1 MREACSVPENGFTT
15 EQMAEESAR
24 LLNFLYAC
32 PIGLMEVSSDGTI
45 DMMNPVAMQ
54 LLLRL
59 NPTPS
64 NNLFDATTTHA
75 PELRNLLNGFE
86 PQQGTICENHRIS
99 GRTGREN
106 SGEVEVLSC
115 TLVKLG
121 PERYIVSLSDIS
133 NQVRQE
139 RKLKEAETWFASLL
153 DGPCDFGVLSLQES
167 GKISSVSA
175 SMSKQL
181 GFPENDLLGQNLSFL
196 EASAAAQG
204 ALTVEDQLAVAAR
217 EGWHLTEDWH
227 RHHDGSTGWYQ
238 RLVAAKHTTTEGGG
252 ISGYTVVMR
261 EGQQRSIDAHRLKKM
276 LTRDHLTGTYNRM
289 HFFELAER
297 ECVRKKRYL
306 GPVSLVIADIDFF
319 KRVNDCYGHAVGD
332 DVLKRFATVCMALL
346 RPSDSIARIGGEE
359 FAILLP
365 GTGLDG
371 ACQTAERLRL
381 AVSESHNNL
390 QVGGIAVTASFGCA
404 ELSDVC
410 SLPALMANADAALY
424 KAKHVGRNRVV
435 ASEHSRE
442 THAGS

>member
-1 MREACSVPENGFTT
+1 MEDESV
-15 EQMAEESAR
+15 R

-32 PIGLMEVSSDGTI
+32 PVGLLEVSSDGTI

-59 NPTPS
+59 NPMPS
-64 NNLFDATTTHA
+64 NNLFEATTTHA
-75 PELRNLLNGFE
+75 PELRNLIDGFQ
-86 PQQGTICENHRIS
+86 PQQGSICENHRILL
-99 GRTGREN
+99 RTGHEN
-106 SGEVEVLSC
+106 SDEVEVLSC

-121 PERYIVSLSDIS
+121 AERYIVSLSDIS

-139 RKLKEAETWFASLL
+139 RKVKEAEMWFASLL
-153 DGPCDFGVLSLQES
+153 DGACDFGVLSLHET
-167 GKISSVSA
+167 GDISSVSA
-175 SMSKQL
+175 SFSKQL
-181 GFPENDLLGQNLSFL
+181 GFPEDDLLGQNLSFL
-196 EASAAAQG
+196 EASATAQG

-227 RHHDGSTGWYQ
+227 RHSDGSKGWYQ
-238 RLVAAKHTTTEGGG
+238 RLVAARHANTEGGG

-297 ECVRKKRYL
+297 ECIRKKRYP
-306 GPVSLVIADIDFF
+306 GPVSLVIADIDLF
-319 KRVNDCYGHAVGD
+319 KRVNDSHGHAAGD
-332 DVLKRFATVCMALL
+332 EVLKRFATVCMALL

-371 ACQTAERLRL
+371 ARQSAERLRL
-381 AVSESHNNL
+381 AVSESHNH
-390 QVGGIAVTASFGCA
+390 VPAGGIAVTASFGCA
-404 ELSDVC
+404 ELSEAC
-410 SLPALMANADAALY
+410 SLPTLMADADAALY
-424 KAKHVGRNRVV
+424 KAKHAGRNRVV
-435 ASEHSRE
+435 SSESSRKP
-442 THAGS
+442 HAGS